1 MECKLWQFTE
11 SSVKMT
17 VLNSFYFITKQ
28 DFLYNYSFLTMYFL
42 PNLKGVS
49 MSHIVELMGKTKVVI
64 KDGKVIEVGEPE
76 VERCPIFAKMRGIEK
91 ITPEEVKKN
100 IEFRINDFGMF
111 TDKRL
116 LELEDFVGFG
126 ASEVMMTGLRR
137 GLLDMTVTACDGA
150 GTVISKN
157 PTLVQG
163 IGGRMSGLIETEPIE
178 GVIKGITERDG
189 IVFDPSTA
197 KIDPV
202 AGVKK
207 AAELGYKK
215 IAVTVAFAK
224 TAKELRKLEAELG
237 LDLIVI
243 GVHVTGLDREEAQV
257 LLDNSDIVTSCAS
270 KHMRDLVKPLA
281 QVGTVVPLFAL
292 TQKGKELVIE
302 RAKDITS
309 PILIN
314 ITDLPVVPEHKQP
327 RNLK

>member
-1 MECKLWQFTE
+1 MEL
-11 SSVKMT
+11 
-17 VLNSFYFITKQ
+17 L
-28 DFLYNYSFLTMYFL
+28 
-42 PNLKGVS
+42 
-49 MSHIVELMGKTKVVI
+49 GKTRVVV
-64 KDGKVIEVGEPE
+64 KDGKVIEVGDPE
-76 VERCPIFAKMRGIEK
+76 VEWCPLFAKMRGIKK

-100 IEFRINDFGMF
+100 MEFRINDFGMF
-111 TDKRL
+111 TDKRR

-137 GLLDMTVTACDGA
+137 GLLDTTVTACEGA
-150 GTVISKN
+150 GTVISNK

-163 IGGRMSGLIETEPIE
+163 MGGRMSGLVETEPIDS
-178 GVIKGITERDG
+178 IINGIIERGG
-189 IVFDPSTA
+189 IVLYPSTA
-197 KIDPV
+197 KMDSV

-224 TAKELRKLEAELG
+224 TAKELRRLEAELG

-257 LLDNSDIVTSCAS
+257 LLENSDIVTSCAS
-270 KHMRDLVKPLA
+270 KHVRDLVKPLA
-281 QVGTVVPLFAL
+281 QVGTAVPLFAL

-314 ITDLPVVPEHKQP
+314 TMALPVLPEHKQP
-327 RNLK
+327 RELK